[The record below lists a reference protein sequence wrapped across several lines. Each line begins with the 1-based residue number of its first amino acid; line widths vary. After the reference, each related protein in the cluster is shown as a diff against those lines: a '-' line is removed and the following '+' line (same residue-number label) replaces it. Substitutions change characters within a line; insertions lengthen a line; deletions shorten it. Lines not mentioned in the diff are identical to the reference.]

1 MEQDTNGY
9 DQARFTKKEKQILKL
24 TERAWN
30 LFLEIP
36 EQYMGE
42 RKDMERKIHEVQR
55 MIISRPGFRINREM
69 LNHEK

>member
-9 DQARFTKKEKQILKL
+9 DPARFTKKEKQIPKL

-42 RKDMERKIHEVQR
+42 IWKEKSMRY
-55 MIISRPGFRINREM
+55 RE
-69 LNHEK
+69 